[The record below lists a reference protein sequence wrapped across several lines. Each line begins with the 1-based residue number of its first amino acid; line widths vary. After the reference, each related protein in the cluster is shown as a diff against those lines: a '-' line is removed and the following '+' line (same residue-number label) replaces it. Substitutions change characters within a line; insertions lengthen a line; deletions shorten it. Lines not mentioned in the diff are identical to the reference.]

1 MRTDLTSA
9 ELLKSDYFTV
19 YGAYEDYLYLINSS
33 EYTRKAYLSNF
44 RRYYL
49 WCEAEQITDIYN
61 QMKVKAYL
69 IYRVKQGAKWQT
81 MNNIYSAMRK
91 LFREVLNTD
100 WSFKKLPRAKKER
113 HLPEILSKQDI
124 QKLIIG
130 CTKNIKHQ
138 TMIITLYCTGMR
150 VGEMRKIKIKDI
162 LSDRHQIRII
172 KGKGSKDRYIDIP
185 EILIEVLRKYYKAK
199 RPIDYLFYGKYKTQM
214 ISVSAVR
221 WAIKESKKRMK
232 IHKKA
237 STHTLRH
244 CYATHHLE
252 SGTDLVYLQQ
262 NLGHKHLKTTARY
275 IHLCKER
282 YQHINHPIK
291 QMKLPMLKGI
301 KIQSEK
307 SSEVMAKDT

>member
-1 MRTDLTSA
+1 MKQKIKKLIEDPDFIKVY
-9 ELLKSDYFTV
+9 KS
-19 YGAYEDYLYLINSS
+19 YEDYLYLINVS

-49 WCEAEQITDIYN
+49 WCREEKIENIYD
-61 QMKVKAYL
+61 QMEVREYL
-69 IYRVKQGAKWQT
+69 IHRVKTGAKWQT

-91 LFREVLNTD
+91 LFKEVLNIE
-100 WSFKKLPRAKKER
+100 WSFKKLPRPKKER
-113 HLPEILSKQDI
+113 HLPEILSKQEI
-124 QKLIIG
+124 QKLIFG
-130 CTKNIKHQ
+130 CKNNIKHQ
-138 TMIITLYCTGMR
+138 TIIITLYSTGMR
-150 VGEMRKIKIKDI
+150 VGEMRKLKIKDI
-162 LSDRHQIRII
+162 LSERKQIRII
-172 KGKGSKDRYIDIP
+172 KGKGAKDRYIDIP
-185 EILIEVLRKYYKAK
+185 DLLIDVLRKYYLAVQ
-199 RPIDYLFYGKYKTQM
+199 PQEYLFFGKYKTQM

-221 WAIKESKKRMK
+221 WAIRMAKKRMN

-291 QMKLPMLKGI
+291 EMILPILQK
-301 KIQSEK
+301 
-307 SSEVMAKDT
+307 

>member
-1 MRTDLTSA
+1 MNKELTSE

-19 YGAYEDYLYLINSS
+19 YRAYEDYLYLINCS

-49 WCEAEQITDIYN
+49 WCESKNITDIYH
-61 QMKVKAYL
+61 QMQVKAYL
-69 IYRVKQGAKWQT
+69 IHRVKNGAKWQT

-91 LFREVLNTD
+91 LFREVLNTE
-100 WSFKKLPRAKKER
+100 WSFKKLPRAKRER
-113 HLPEILSKQDI
+113 HLPEILSKEEV
-124 QKLIIG
+124 QKLIEG
-130 CTKNIKHQ
+130 CRKNIKHQ
-138 TMIITLYCTGMR
+138 TIIITLYSTGMR
-150 VGEMRKIKIKDI
+150 VGELRKLQLRDI
-162 LSDRHQIRII
+162 LSDRLQIRVI
-172 KGKGSKDRYIDIP
+172 KGKGGKDRYIDIP
-185 EILIEVLRKYYKAK
+185 KILLEVLRKYYVLNKPK
-199 RPIDYLFYGKYKTQM
+199 EYLFYGKYKTQM

-221 WAIKESKKRMK
+221 WAIRESKKRMK
-232 IHKKA
+232 IQKKA

-291 QMKLPMLKGI
+291 QMKLPLLDQK
-301 KIQSEK
+301 KTE
-307 SSEVMAKDT
+307 